1 MGRKGI
7 VWIIIVFLSL
17 NCKKNLKSDGS
28 NDLEQTLAKNF
39 NTYITHAWNQKNMDS
54 LRTISVQNC
63 SRQLN
68 GIKIAENLNELE
80 ANLNIYFIG
89 FPDLKISIDH
99 SAIKNNQLFAL
110 WTFEGTNTGTFAESD
125 ATGKHI
131 TVSGYTEITFD
142 QMGKIA
148 IERTFYN
155 ELALLQQ
162 LGYALVPPVVE

>member
-1 MGRKGI
+1 MGRKKI
-7 VWIIIVFLSL
+7 VWVIIVFLIL
-17 NCKKNLKSDGS
+17 GCKKNLKSDS
-28 NDLEQTLAKNF
+28 TIVFEDTMAKNF
-39 NTYITHAWNQKNMDS
+39 DTYITHAWNQKNMDS

-68 GIKIAENLNELE
+68 GIMIAENLNELE

-110 WTFEGTNTGTFAESD
+110 WTFEGTNTGTFAETN

-131 TVSGYTEITFD
+131 TVSGYTEMTFD
-142 QMGKIA
+142 HMGKIA
-148 IERTFYN
+148 SEKTFYN
-155 ELALLQQ
+155 ELAFLQQ
-162 LGYALVPPVVE
+162 LGYALVPPIVD